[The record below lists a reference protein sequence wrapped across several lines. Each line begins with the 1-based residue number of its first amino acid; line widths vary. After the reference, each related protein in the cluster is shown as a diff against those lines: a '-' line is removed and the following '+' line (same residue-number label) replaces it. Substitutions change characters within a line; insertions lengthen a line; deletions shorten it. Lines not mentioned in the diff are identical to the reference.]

1 MAMVGMCLSIE
12 STLKLRTK
20 SQTTCFGNI
29 VSHLIRDHILTDA
42 ADRGLRIVF
51 GLEGWFLGFGDYLT
65 NQNRL
70 KLAAEFG
77 DFLRLG

>member
-1 MAMVGMCLSIE
+1 MIMGDMCLSIK
-12 STLKLRTK
+12 SALKLRTK
-20 SQTTCFGNI
+20 AQTTGFGNI
-29 VSHLIRDHILTDA
+29 VSHLIRDHILADA
-42 ADRGLRIVF
+42 ADRGLRIIF
-51 GLEGWFLGFGDYLT
+51 GLKGWFLGFGDYLT